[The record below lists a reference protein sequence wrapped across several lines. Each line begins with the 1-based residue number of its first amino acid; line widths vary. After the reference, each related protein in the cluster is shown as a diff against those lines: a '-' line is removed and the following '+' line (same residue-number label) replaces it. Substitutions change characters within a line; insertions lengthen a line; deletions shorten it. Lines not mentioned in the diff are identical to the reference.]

1 MMEPVV
7 SEVGLEH
14 QDTFTIARIDLD
26 ESNVIPQRYQ
36 IRATPTYIVFRDGEV
51 IGRFTGAM
59 PKDRFLQNI
68 LNAIDN

>member
-7 SEVGLEH
+7 SEVGLKH

-26 ESNVIPQRYQ
+26 ESNEIPQRYQ

>member
-1 MMEPVV
+1 MEPVV

-26 ESNVIPQRYQ
+26 ENNEIPQKYQ

-51 IGRFTGAM
+51 IERFTGAM
-59 PKDRFLQNI
+59 SKEKFLEHI
-68 LNAIDN
+68 LNAIND

>member
-1 MMEPVV
+1 MEPVV

-26 ESNVIPQRYQ
+26 ENNEIPQKYQ

-51 IGRFTGAM
+51 IERFTGAM
-59 PKDRFLQNI
+59 SKDRFLENI
-68 LNAIDN
+68 LNAIND

>member
-1 MMEPVV
+1 MEPVV

-26 ESNVIPQRYQ
+26 ENNEIPQKYQ

-51 IGRFTGAM
+51 IERFTGAM
-59 PKDRFLQNI
+59 SKEKFLENI
-68 LNAIDN
+68 LNAIND